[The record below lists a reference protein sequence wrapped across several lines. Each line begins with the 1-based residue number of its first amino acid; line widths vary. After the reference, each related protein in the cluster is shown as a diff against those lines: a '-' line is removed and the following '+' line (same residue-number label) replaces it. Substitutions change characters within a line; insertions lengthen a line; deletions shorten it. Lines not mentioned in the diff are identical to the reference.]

1 MKTMNIQIIL
11 TSYLLKFMFG
21 ENPFQDPFLLSREV
35 IKKAYNEGLYFI
47 SNERTIDAF
56 LKEKESDRRGNLFVF
71 AGIPNFEDI
80 CLNLSALPTLYA
92 VKISLPYEVLVDFQL
107 ETSHGDMV
115 LFKEN
120 VSISKKCLEKVVLD
134 LYFKHQKLVYR
145 VSSSNKEIVPLAET
159 TRFFIQNIKNYHYAI
174 SNKVK
179 FLEEEVTTFLNSQEG
194 LKKLEKEEN
203 LQLVK
208 EIYEELV

>member
-1 MKTMNIQIIL
+1 MNIQIIL

-134 LYFKHQKLVYR
+134 LYFNHQKLEYR

-179 FLEEEVTTFLNSQEG
+179 FLEEEVTTFLNSQKG

>member
-1 MKTMNIQIIL
+1 MNIQIIL
-11 TSYLLKFMFG
+11 TSYLLKFMLG

-134 LYFKHQKLVYR
+134 LYFNHQKLEYR

>member
-1 MKTMNIQIIL
+1 MNIQIIL

-80 CLNLSALPTLYA
+80 CLNLSALSTLYA
-92 VKISLPYEVLVDFQL
+92 EKISLPYEVLVDFQL
-107 ETSHGDMV
+107 ETSHGDMI

-120 VSISKKCLEKVVLD
+120 VSVSKNYLEKVVLD
-134 LYFKHQKLVYR
+134 LYFNHQKLEYR

-179 FLEEEVTTFLNSQEG
+179 FLEEEVTTFLNSQKG

-203 LQLVK
+203 LQLIK

>member
-1 MKTMNIQIIL
+1 MNIQIIL

-134 LYFKHQKLVYR
+134 LYFNHQKLEYR

-179 FLEEEVTTFLNSQEG
+179 FLEEEVTTSLNSQQG
-194 LKKLEKEEN
+194 LKKIAKEEN
-203 LQLVK
+203 LQLIK
-208 EIYEELV
+208 EVNEHSV

>member
-1 MKTMNIQIIL
+1 MNIQIIL

-56 LKEKESDRRGNLFVF
+56 LKEKESDHRGNLFVF

-134 LYFKHQKLVYR
+134 LYFNHQKLEYR

>member
-1 MKTMNIQIIL
+1 
-11 TSYLLKFMFG
+11 MFR
-21 ENPFQDPFLLSREV
+21 FL
-35 IKKAYNEGLYFI
+35 
-47 SNERTIDAF
+47 
-56 LKEKESDRRGNLFVF
+56 
-71 AGIPNFEDI
+71 
-80 CLNLSALPTLYA
+80 
-92 VKISLPYEVLVDFQL
+92 
-107 ETSHGDMV
+107 
-115 LFKEN
+115 
-120 VSISKKCLEKVVLD
+120 KKCLEKVVLD
-134 LYFKHQKLVYR
+134 LYFNHQKLEYR

>member
-1 MKTMNIQIIL
+1 MNIQIIL

-134 LYFKHQKLVYR
+134 LYFNHQKLEYR

-159 TRFFIQNIKNYHYAI
+159 TRFFVQNIKNYHYAI

>member
-1 MKTMNIQIIL
+1 MNIQIIL
-11 TSYLLKFMFG
+11 TSYLLKFRFG

-80 CLNLSALPTLYA
+80 CLNLSALSTLYA

-107 ETSHGDMV
+107 ETSHGDMI

-120 VSISKKCLEKVVLD
+120 VSVSKNCLEKVVLD
-134 LYFKHQKLVYR
+134 LYFNHQKLEYR
-145 VSSSNKEIVPLAET
+145 ISSSNKEVVPLAET

-194 LKKLEKEEN
+194 SKKLEKEEN
-203 LQLVK
+203 LQLIK

>member
-1 MKTMNIQIIL
+1 MNIQIIL

-80 CLNLSALPTLYA
+80 CLNLSALSTLYA

-134 LYFKHQKLVYR
+134 LYFNHQKLEYR

>member
-1 MKTMNIQIIL
+1 MNVQIIL

-47 SNERTIDAF
+47 SNERTVDAF
-56 LKEKESDRRGNLFVF
+56 LNEEENDRRGNLFVF
-71 AGIPNFEDI
+71 AGIPSFEDI

-107 ETSHGDMV
+107 EMSHGDMV

-120 VSISKKCLEKVVLD
+120 VLISKECLEKVVMD
-134 LYFKHQKLVYR
+134 LNFSHQKLEYHI
-145 VSSSNKEIVPLAET
+145 SSFNHVEVPLSET
-159 TRFFIQNIKNYHYAI
+159 MNFLVQNIKNYHYAI

-179 FLEEEVTTFLNSQEG
+179 FLEDELNSFLNSQEG
-194 LKKLEKEEN
+194 IRKLEKTEN
-203 LQLVK
+203 LQIVK
-208 EIYEELV
+208 EIYEELI

>member
-1 MKTMNIQIIL
+1 MNIQIIL

-120 VSISKKCLEKVVLD
+120 VSISKNCLEKVVLD
-134 LYFKHQKLVYR
+134 LYFNHQKLEYR
-145 VSSSNKEIVPLAET
+145 VSSSNKEIVPLTET

>member
-1 MKTMNIQIIL
+1 MNIQIIL

-134 LYFKHQKLVYR
+134 LYFNHQKLEYR

>member
-1 MKTMNIQIIL
+1 MNIQIIL

-120 VSISKKCLEKVVLD
+120 VSISKKFLEKVVLD
-134 LYFKHQKLVYR
+134 LYFNHQKLEYR

>member
-1 MKTMNIQIIL
+1 MNIQIIL

-134 LYFKHQKLVYR
+134 LYFNHQKLEYR

-203 LQLVK
+203 LQLIK

>member
-1 MKTMNIQIIL
+1 MNIQIIL

-134 LYFKHQKLVYR
+134 LYFNHQKLEYR

-159 TRFFIQNIKNYHYAI
+159 TRFFVQNIKNYHYAI

-179 FLEEEVTTFLNSQEG
+179 FLEEEVTTFFNSQEG

-203 LQLVK
+203 LQIIK

>member
-56 LKEKESDRRGNLFVF
+56 LKEKESDRRGHLFVF

-80 CLNLSALPTLYA
+80 CLNLSALSTLYA

-107 ETSHGDMV
+107 ETSHGDMI

-120 VSISKKCLEKVVLD
+120 VSISKKFLEKVVLD
-134 LYFKHQKLVYR
+134 LYFNQQKLEYR

>member
-1 MKTMNIQIIL
+1 MNIQIIL

-80 CLNLSALPTLYA
+80 CLNLSALPILYA

-134 LYFKHQKLVYR
+134 LYFNHQKLEYR

>member
-1 MKTMNIQIIL
+1 MNIQIIL

-80 CLNLSALPTLYA
+80 CLNLSALSTLYA

-107 ETSHGDMV
+107 ETSHGDMI

-120 VSISKKCLEKVVLD
+120 VSVSKNHLEKVVLD
-134 LYFKHQKLVYR
+134 LYFNHQKLEYR
-145 VSSSNKEIVPLAET
+145 ISSSNKEVVPLAET
-159 TRFFIQNIKNYHYAI
+159 THFFIQNIKNYHYAI

>member
-1 MKTMNIQIIL
+1 MNIQIIL

-134 LYFKHQKLVYR
+134 LYFNHQKLEYR

-179 FLEEEVTTFLNSQEG
+179 FLEEEVTIFLNSQEG
-194 LKKLEKEEN
+194 LKNLEKEEN
-203 LQLVK
+203 LQLIK